1 YESRRFEQRNRMKPQ
16 LKQTNDSSLKSNTD
30 APDLWRQVLPRLI
43 PQVYSMLR
51 RRGIHPALA
60 EELTQKTIF
69 DAIRRRETYDAS
81 KGTLEQWIFSIAK
94 NNRALEMRQRQ
105 NRPKPDGQLLQY
117 LEVMDSTPMPDTVLE
132 QQETAALVREG
143 LSQLNEKE
151 RTVLKDKYLEDL
163 SARQICMK
171 LKLSEKAVHSLLYR
185 ARISLREKLI
195 QLAPQFREEQTL

>member
-1 YESRRFEQRNRMKPQ
+1 MKPRITQ
-16 LKQTNDSSLKSNTD
+16 SNDSSLKIHTD
-30 APDLWRQVLPRLI
+30 APDLWRRALPRLI
-43 PQVYSMLR
+43 PLICRMLT

-69 DAIRRRETYDAS
+69 DAIRRRETYDSS
-81 KGTLEQWIFSIAK
+81 KGTLEQWIFTIAK
-94 NNRALEMRQRQ
+94 NNLALEMRQRQ

-117 LEVMDSTPMPDTVLE
+117 LEVMDSAPMPDSVLE
-132 QQETAALVREG
+132 KQETAALVREG

-151 RTVLKDKYLEDL
+151 QTVLKDKYLDDL

-185 ARISLREKLI
+185 ARISLRDKLI
-195 QLAPQFREEQTL
+195 HLAPQFNEEQIL

>member
-1 YESRRFEQRNRMKPQ
+1 MKPQ

-81 KGTLEQWIFSIAK
+81 KGTLEQWIFTIAK
-94 NNRALEMRQRQ
+94 NNLTLEMRQRQ
-105 NRPKPDGQLLQY
+105 NHPKPDGQLLQY
-117 LEVMDSTPMPDTVLE
+117 LEVMDSTSMPDTVLE
-132 QQETAALVREG
+132 RQETAALVREG

>member
-1 YESRRFEQRNRMKPQ
+1 MKPQ

-94 NNRALEMRQRQ
+94 NNLALEMRQRQ

-117 LEVMDSTPMPDTVLE
+117 LEVMDSTPMPDAILE

>member
-1 YESRRFEQRNRMKPQ
+1 MKPQ
-16 LKQTNDSSLKSNTD
+16 LKQSNDSSLKINTD
-30 APDLWRQVLPRLI
+30 ALDLWRQVLPGLI
-43 PQVYSMLR
+43 PQVYRMLT

-69 DAIRRRETYDAS
+69 DAIRRRETYDSS
-81 KGTLEQWIFSIAK
+81 KGTLEQWIFTIAK
-94 NNRALEMRQRQ
+94 NNLALEMRQRQ

-117 LEVMDSTPMPDTVLE
+117 LEVMDSAPMPEAVLE

-151 RTVLKDKYLEDL
+151 RTVLKGKYIEDL
-163 SARQICMK
+163 SARQICLK

>member
-1 YESRRFEQRNRMKPQ
+1 MKPQ

>member
-1 YESRRFEQRNRMKPQ
+1 MKPQ
-16 LKQTNDSSLKSNTD
+16 LKQINDSSLKINTSSSE
-30 APDLWRQVLPRLI
+30 LWRQALPGLI
-43 PQVYSMLR
+43 PLVYQMLI

-69 DAIRRRETYDAS
+69 DAIRRRETYEAS
-81 KGTLEQWIFSIAK
+81 KGTLEQWIFTIAK
-94 NNRALEMRQRQ
+94 NNLALEMRQRQ

-117 LEVMDSTPMPDTVLE
+117 LEMMDSAPMPDAVLE

-143 LSQLNEKE
+143 LSQLNAKE
-151 RTVLKDKYLEDL
+151 QTVLKDKYLDDL

-195 QLAPQFREEQTL
+195 QLAPQFNEEQTL

>member
-1 YESRRFEQRNRMKPQ
+1 MKPQ

-94 NNRALEMRQRQ
+94 NNLALEMRQRQ

>member
-1 YESRRFEQRNRMKPQ
+1 MKPQ
-16 LKQTNDSSLKSNTD
+16 LKQSKDSSLKSNTD

-69 DAIRRRETYDAS
+69 DAIRRRETYDPS
-81 KGTLEQWIFSIAK
+81 KGTLEQWIFTIAK
-94 NNRALEMRQRQ
+94 NNLALEMRQRQ

-117 LEVMDSTPMPDTVLE
+117 LEVMDSALMPDSVLE
-132 QQETAALVREG
+132 KQETAALVREG

-151 RTVLKDKYLEDL
+151 QTVLKDKYLDDL

-185 ARISLREKLI
+185 ARISLREKLL
-195 QLAPQFREEQTL
+195 QLAPQFNEEQTL